1 MNGSDIPEL
10 TTLCYIE
17 KDNKYLMMHRVKKEN
32 DINKDKYIGVGGHF
46 EYGES
51 PDECLM
57 REVKEETGLL
67 LRRYRPRGII
77 TFIYGNDIVEY
88 MHLYTA
94 DDFTGTMTD
103 CNEGDLVWVDKD
115 KVCDLDVWEGDRIFF
130 DLLIQERPFFS
141 LKLVY
146 SKDDELISAMLDG
159 ESLAL

>member
-146 SKDDELISAMLDG
+146 SKDDELISAVLDG